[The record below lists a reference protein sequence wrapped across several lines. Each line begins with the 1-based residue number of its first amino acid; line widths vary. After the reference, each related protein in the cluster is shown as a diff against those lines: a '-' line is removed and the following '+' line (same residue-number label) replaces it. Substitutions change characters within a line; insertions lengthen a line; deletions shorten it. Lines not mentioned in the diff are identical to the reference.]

1 MEFIV
6 SKSKSM
12 AGSFAVYP
20 TQKSTLAKKSV
31 LFWLLVGWQT
41 IIEYVP
47 IKTGGNNSIDYLTND
62 NKLGQTKYQ

>member
-12 AGSFAVYP
+12 AGSFALYP
-20 TQKSTLAKKSV
+20 TQKSTLTNKSV

-47 IKTGGNNSIDYLTND
+47 IKTGKNNSIDYLTND
-62 NKLGQTKYQ
+62 KKLGQTKYQ